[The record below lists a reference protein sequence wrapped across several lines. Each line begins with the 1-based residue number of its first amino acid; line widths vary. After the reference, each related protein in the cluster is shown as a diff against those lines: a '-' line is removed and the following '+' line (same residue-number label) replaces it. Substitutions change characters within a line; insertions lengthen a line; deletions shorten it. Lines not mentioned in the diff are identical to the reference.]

1 MLNQTFNV
9 PKLRFGEFEGEWVEK
24 RFDDILSIID
34 GDRGVNYPKIDDF
47 YDDEYCLFLSAK
59 NVTKNGFSFIVKQ
72 FITEKKDNLLSKG
85 KLERFDTILTTRGSV
100 GHFAFYSKNIDFY
113 NIRINS
119 GMVLLRSKDSNLF
132 EEYLY
137 KACSSY
143 NISKQIKN
151 IAFGSAQPQLTVKE
165 IKKIKIFLP
174 KKNEQQKIAIFLTSI
189 DKKIE
194 QLNQKR
200 TLLESYKKG
209 VMQKIFSQEIGF
221 KRDDGG
227 VFEDWKEEELKNYLL
242 ESRIKGS
249 SGDKAKKLTVKLWGK
264 GVYRKNEIRE
274 GSSNTQ
280 YYIRKE
286 GQLIYSKLDFLN
298 CAFGLIP
305 KKLDGYESTV
315 DLPCFD
321 FIKDVNKEL
330 LLERIKQKNFYKK
343 NGDIADGSRKAK
355 RIHANTFLS
364 YTLFFSCLEEQQK
377 ISNFLTSI
385 DQKITQNNQ
394 ALEEMKAFKKGLLQ
408 QMFV

>member
-1 MLNQTFNV
+1 MFNV
-9 PKLRFGEFEGEWVEK
+9 PKLRFGEFEGEYKEVK
-24 RFDDILSIID
+24 VGDICNCIVPGRNKPKKFD
-34 GDRGVNYPKIDDF
+34 GDIPWITTPDINSKYIFNPK
-47 YDDEYCLFLSAK
+47 ECLFIDRDEAK
-59 NVTKNGFSFIVKQ
+59 KIG
-72 FITEKKDNLLSKG
+72 SK
-85 KLERFDTILTTRGSV
+85 I
-100 GHFAFYSKNIDFY
+100 IP
-113 NIRINS
+113 
-119 GMVLLRSKDSNLF
+119 KDSVVMSCVGELGVIAITKEPIVINQQLHAF
-132 EEYLY
+132 LPSKVITSEFLNYSLLTQKKYMERVATKTTLLY
-137 KACSSY
+137 M
-143 NISKQIKN
+143 NKN
-151 IAFGSAQPQLTVKE
+151 SCNSIPILLPKLQEQ
-165 IKKIKIFLP
+165 KKISIY
-174 KKNEQQKIAIFLTSI
+174 LTSI

-194 QLNQKR
+194 QLNQKS

-209 VMQKIFSQEIGF
+209 VMQKIFSQEIRF

-227 VFEDWKEEELKNYLL
+227 VFEDWEEEKLKNYLI

-249 SGDKAKKLTVKLWGK
+249 SGDKAKKITVKLWGQ
-264 GVYRKNEIRE
+264 GVYAKNEIRE

-315 DLPCFD
+315 DLPCFN

-364 YTLFFSCLEEQQK
+364 YTLFFPSLEEQQK

>member
-1 MLNQTFNV
+1 MFNV
-9 PKLRFGEFEGEWVEK
+9 PKLRFGEFEGEYKEVK
-24 RFDDILSIID
+24 VGDICNCIVPGRNKPKKFD
-34 GDRGVNYPKIDDF
+34 GDIPWITTPDINSKYIFNPK
-47 YDDEYCLFLSAK
+47 ECLFIDRDEAK
-59 NVTKNGFSFIVKQ
+59 KIG
-72 FITEKKDNLLSKG
+72 SK
-85 KLERFDTILTTRGSV
+85 I
-100 GHFAFYSKNIDFY
+100 IP
-113 NIRINS
+113 
-119 GMVLLRSKDSNLF
+119 KDSVVMSCVGELGVIAITKEPIVINQQLHAF
-132 EEYLY
+132 LPSKVITSEFLNYSLLTQKKYMERVATKTTLLY
-137 KACSSY
+137 M
-143 NISKQIKN
+143 NKN
-151 IAFGSAQPQLTVKE
+151 SCNSIPILLPKLQEQ
-165 IKKIKIFLP
+165 KKISIY
-174 KKNEQQKIAIFLTSI
+174 LTSI

-194 QLNQKR
+194 QLNQKS

-209 VMQKIFSQEIGF
+209 VMQKIFSQEIRF

-227 VFEDWKEEELKNYLL
+227 VFEDWEEEKLKNYLV

-249 SGDKAKKLTVKLWGK
+249 SGDKAKKITVKLWGQ
-264 GVYRKNEIRE
+264 GVYAKNEIRE

-315 DLPCFD
+315 DLPCFN

-364 YTLFFSCLEEQQK
+364 YTLFFPSLEEQQK

>member
-1 MLNQTFNV
+1 MLNQIINL

-24 RFDDILSIID
+24 KLGDI
-34 GDRGVNYPKIDDF
+34 
-47 YDDEYCLFLSAK
+47 A
-59 NVTKNGFSFIVKQ
+59 TFSKGKGISKSNIVKDGKIECIRYGELYT
-72 FITEKKDNLLSKG
+72 FYGEKIERIKSKTNLDKDNLVFSKSNDIIIPASG
-85 KLERFDTILTTRGSV
+85 ETP
-100 GHFAFYSKNIDFY
+100 ID
-113 NIRINS
+113 IATAS
-119 GMVLLRSKDSNLF
+119 CVLKD
-132 EEYLY
+132 
-137 KACSSY
+137 
-143 NISKQIKN
+143 N
-151 IAFGSAQPQLTVKE
+151 IALSGDLNIIRMDENGLFVSYYLNSS
-165 IKKIKIFLP
+165 KKIDIARLAQGISVVHLYSSQLKTLKVNLP
-174 KKNEQQKIAIFLTSI
+174 KKQEQQKIATYLTSI

-209 VMQKIFSQEIGF
+209 VMQKIFSQEIRF

-227 VFEDWKEEELKNYLL
+227 VFEDWEEEKLKNYLI

-249 SGDKAKKLTVKLWGK
+249 SGDKAKKLTVKLWGQ
-264 GVYRKNEIRE
+264 GVYAKNEIRE

-394 ALEEMKAFKKGLLQ
+394 VLEEMKAFKKGLLQ